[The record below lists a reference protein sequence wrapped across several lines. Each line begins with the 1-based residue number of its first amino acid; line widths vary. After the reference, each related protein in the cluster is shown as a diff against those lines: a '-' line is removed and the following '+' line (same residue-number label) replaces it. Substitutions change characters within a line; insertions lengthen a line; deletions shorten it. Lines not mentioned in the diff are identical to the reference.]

1 MDNKPKLSPG
11 NVSNFETLQRA
22 SANGDLALMVC
33 FDKDT
38 QTYVD
43 AICIVQRQADG
54 EITMLPLALM
64 DKTRS
69 LFERLDPPE

>member
-1 MDNKPKLSPG
+1 MDTKPKLSPG
-11 NVSNFETLQRA
+11 NIANFGTLKQA

-43 AICIVQRQADG
+43 AICIVHREGND